1 MASKQTSSNSGLPWD
16 QGGLSISALAQT
28 WVMVTFR
35 PGQAFSLPLG
45 GQWKRWFLFAV
56 IINGA
61 VMLGTWAIMSG
72 RMAGGAHISGPAI
85 GDGLSPG
92 AALGLVLLI
101 NLVYMVFQAG
111 LINVLL
117 KFITRTAYG
126 FPEALRVACYAQ
138 APHLF
143 SLFTPLVGP
152 VMELFYFLWN
162 LVIMIIGIQRTYQVS
177 LARAIAVN
185 VIYAVLTIYLTMVL
199 RPA

>member
-1 MASKQTSSNSGLPWD
+1 MALNQPSDPSGLPWD

-45 GQWKRWFLFAV
+45 GQWKRWMLFAL

-61 VMLGTWAIMSG
+61 VMLGTWVVMSG
-72 RMAGGAHISGPAI
+72 RMAGGAQISGPI
-85 GDGLSPG
+85 VTNEFSP
-92 AALGLVLLI
+92 ASSLGLVLLI
-101 NLVYMVFQAG
+101 SLVYMVFQAG

-143 SLFTPLVGP
+143 SLFTPFVGP
-152 VMELFYFLWN
+152 VMELVYFLWN
-162 LVIMIIGIQRTYQVS
+162 LVIMTIGIQRTYQIS
-177 LARAIAVN
+177 LGRSIAVN
-185 VIYAVLTIYLTMVL
+185 VIYAVLTIYLTVAL
-199 RPA
+199 KT